1 MDPTRRRARAG
12 RVVSIAAIS
21 LLAVAPG
28 LARAQSAE
36 ADQRFKE
43 AEALLEAGKVAEA
56 CGAFEESNRL
66 EPSAGTLINLGLCKE
81 KLGKLASALAAFRSA
96 LERVKDPKK
105 KAVATERAE
114 VLESRVS
121 RLTIS
126 IASEARVEGLAV
138 SLDGRRI
145 DEAEYGTA
153 IPLDGGSHEIE
164 AKAPGR
170 RSWSKSIR
178 IDPEGG
184 EAAVRVPVLAEKTPA
199 GAGEPAQAPG
209 GAGQITVRTG
219 LKIAGFSLVGVA
231 VVSTAYVIG
240 TTVSGPIP
248 DYERLEMRPLDSAGV
263 ERLAMSG
270 DCDSALGKELRQ
282 GANAGT
288 QANIAFDEAC
298 IIGKQ
303 RFIIGMVGLAS
314 GLIGGALLVFAYVGD
329 SSGASK
335 QAARSRRDRRQ
346 LTVTPVISP
355 SGGGAS
361 VRFAW

>member
-12 RVVSIAAIS
+12 WAVSIAAIS

-56 CGAFEESNRL
+56 CAAFEESNRL
-66 EPSAGTLINLGLCKE
+66 EPSAGTLINLGLCRE
-81 KLGKLASALAAFRSA
+81 KLGKLASALAAYRGA
-96 LERVKDPKK
+96 LERVKDPNK
-105 KAVATERAE
+105 KAVAAEREAA
-114 VLESRVS
+114 LAPRVS

-126 IASEARVEGLAV
+126 VASEARVEGLAV

-145 DEAEYGTA
+145 DEAEYGQA
-153 IPLDGGSHEIE
+153 IPLDGGSYEIE
-164 AKAPGR
+164 AKAPGH

-184 EAAVRVPVLAEKTPA
+184 DAAVRVPVLAEKQST
-199 GAGEPAQAPG
+199 GAGEPTQAPG
-209 GAGQITVRTG
+209 GAGQISARTG

-248 DYERLEMRPLDSAGV
+248 DYEALEMRPLDSAGM
-263 ERLAMSG
+263 ETLATSG
-270 DCDSALGKELRQ
+270 DCDTAHGKDLRM
-282 GANAGT
+282 GANSGA

-303 RFIIGMVGLAS
+303 RFIVGMVGLAS
-314 GLIGGALLVFAYVGD
+314 GLIGGALLAFAYVGD

-346 LTVTPVISP
+346 LTVTPVIGP